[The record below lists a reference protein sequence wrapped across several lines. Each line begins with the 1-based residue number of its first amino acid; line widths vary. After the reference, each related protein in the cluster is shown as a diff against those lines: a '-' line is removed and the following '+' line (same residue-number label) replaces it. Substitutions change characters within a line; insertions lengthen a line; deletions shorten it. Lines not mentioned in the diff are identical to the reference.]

1 MAGNSA
7 ADSKPHSHLYPFQ
20 SFIFR
25 FHFSALQLK
34 KKMALWKPDFG
45 IDKDRWPKPIYRD
58 VLRIHCHY
66 RIQLWAKVN

>member
-1 MAGNSA
+1 MSEQNLQPVGCWNWMAGNSA

-45 IDKDRWPKPIYRD
+45 IDKDRW
-58 VLRIHCHY
+58 
-66 RIQLWAKVN
+66 